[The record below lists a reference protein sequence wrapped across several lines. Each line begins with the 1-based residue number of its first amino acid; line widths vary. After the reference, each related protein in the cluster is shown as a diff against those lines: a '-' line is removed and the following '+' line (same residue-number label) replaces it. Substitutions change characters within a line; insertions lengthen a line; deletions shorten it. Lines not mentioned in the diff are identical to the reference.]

1 MAKTKFYYNSHTL
14 KYEKVKV
21 SLWTKI
27 LRLTGVLSCGLLFAC
42 ILLFLGF
49 TYLDSPKEKQLKR
62 ELNKLTLQYEV
73 MQNKMDQA
81 NAVLKD
87 LQERDANIYRVI
99 FEADPISPD
108 IRNAGFGGIDRYEN
122 LKNYN
127 NSELMIKSSAQL
139 DQLASSLYV
148 QAKSFKELETLAE
161 SKSEMLASIPA
172 IQPLNGKNL
181 KRGISGFGSRIHP
194 IYKIRK
200 MHSGIDFSAPIGTP
214 VYATGNGKI
223 IKVSSDHGY
232 GRHIEIDHGFGYK
245 TLYAHLSKFAVKKGK
260 KVKRGDL
267 IGYVGNTGASTGP
280 HLHYEVLK
288 NNRSVNPVNFFYN
301 DLTPGEYAEML
312 KVASQVNQSFD

>member
-21 SLWTKI
+21 NIWTKV
-27 LRLTGVLSCGLLFAC
+27 LRLTGILSCGLVFAC
-42 ILLFLGF
+42 ILLFFGF
-49 TYLDSPKEKQLKR
+49 TYLDSPKERQLKR
-62 ELNKLTLQYEV
+62 ELNKMTLQYEV
-73 MQNKMDQA
+73 MQNKMGQVD
-81 NAVLKD
+81 AVLKD
-87 LQERDANIYRVI
+87 LQDRDANIYRVV
-99 FEADPISPD
+99 FEADPIPAD
-108 IRNAGFGGIDRYEN
+108 IRNAGIGGVDRYEA
-122 LKNYN
+122 LKHYD

-148 QAKSFKELETLAE
+148 QAKSFKELEGVAE

-172 IQPLNGKNL
+172 IQPLSGKNL
-181 KRGISGFGSRIHP
+181 RRGISGFGSRIHP

-200 MHSGIDFSAPIGTP
+200 MHAGIDFSAPTGTP
-214 VYATGNGKI
+214 VYATGNGKVV
-223 IKVSSDHGY
+223 KASSDHGY

-245 TLYAHLSKFAVKKGK
+245 TLYAHLSKYAVKKGK

-288 NNRSVNPVNFFYN
+288 NGRAVNPVNFFYN
-301 DLTPGEYAEML
+301 DLTPAEYAEML
-312 KVASQVNQSFD
+312 KVASQINQSFD